1 MKEKFLIIDSN
12 ALIHRAF
19 HALPDTMKNSEGLQ
33 TNSIYG
39 FTNILIKIIDKLKP
53 THIVACFDVK
63 KKTFRNDL
71 YKEYKANRKK
81 QPQELYDQIPHI
93 KKILSAFNIKIL
105 EKEGY
110 EADDLIGSVVSK
122 IKNIDKIILTGDKDS
137 FQLIDKETSILTFK
151 KGISETFTYDISNI
165 QNETELN
172 PEQIIDYK
180 ALRGDASDNIPGIS
194 GIGEITAIKLLNKFN
209 TLENLYKNIENNYED
224 LKKEK
229 LFSER
234 ILQKIKNEKEK
245 AFLSKKLATIKCDL
259 EIDYK
264 KDDFKLENKN
274 EEEIKKLF
282 EYLNFFSLIKKL
294 NLEKE
299 KYENKQ
305 KEENIIFNKDINT
318 DNIKDEFI
326 FLLDENLK
334 NIIYYFKNNIYYSDN
349 IKNYKKIFEDKNIK
363 KISYNL
369 KDIIKKLK
377 NINIKI
383 NNIYFDIKISNYI
396 LFSGENINTLEDIIE
411 KNFNY
416 KTKRKQKNENK
427 IQTLFENVDEE
438 IEFKKEEIYFIKSIY
453 NLHKIELEKRGQ
465 IELFENIEMKL
476 IKVLANMELNGILV
490 DKKYLE
496 KIQKEYSIK
505 INKIKK
511 EIFNISG
518 YELNLNSPKQIQELL
533 FEKLKINKK
542 GIKKIKTGYSTSTE
556 DLNKILINNP
566 ENKKLIELLIN
577 FREVDK
583 LKNTYIDNLP
593 DLIKHDGK
601 IHCNFNQSI
610 TATGR
615 LSSSD
620 PNMQNIPKR
629 TEEGNNIRKI
639 FIAEKKKIL
648 VSIDYSQIELRIA
661 ANLANEQ
668 KIIDSFNKNLDIH
681 TATAAFL
688 NNKNIEDV
696 TKTERRDAKSI
707 NFGVL
712 YGMGPRKFSRET
724 GKTQEEGK
732 KYIEKYFE
740 VNNNIKKYIEDTKK
754 FAHENKFVENIFKR
768 RRYLKNINS
777 KNPMISGRDERI
789 AVNMPIQGTAAD
801 IIKIAMIDIYKDI
814 KEKEDIK
821 ILLQIHDELLFE
833 INENQLEKYIPIL
846 INKMEQAHKFKY
858 VPLKVEVKI
867 GKDLCNMNKY

>member
-1 MKEKFLIIDSN
+1 MEEKFLIIDSN

-19 HALPDTMKNSEGLQ
+19 HALPDTMENEEGLK

-39 FTNILIKIIDKLKP
+39 FSNILIKIINELKP
-53 THIVACFDVK
+53 THIVACFDVN

-71 YKEYKANRKK
+71 YKDYKANRKK
-81 QPQELYDQIPHI
+81 QPQELYDQIPYI
-93 KKILSAFNIKIL
+93 KKVLSAFNIKIL
-105 EKEGY
+105 EKDGY

-122 IKNIDKIILTGDKDS
+122 IRDINKIILTGDKDS
-137 FQLIDKETSILTFK
+137 FQLINKETSILTFK
-151 KGISETFTYDISNI
+151 KGISETFTYNISNI
-165 QNETELN
+165 KNETGLN
-172 PEQIIDYK
+172 PEQVIDYK

-209 TLENLYKNIENNYED
+209 NLENLYKNVENNYED
-224 LKKEK
+224 LIKEK

-234 ILQKIKNEKEK
+234 ILHRIKNEKDK

-259 EIDYK
+259 EIDYEK
-264 KDDFKLENKN
+264 NDFKLEDKN
-274 EEEIKKLF
+274 SQEVKNIF

-294 NLEKE
+294 NLEKD

-305 KEENIIFNKDINT
+305 KEESIIFNEDESI
-318 DNIKDEFI
+318 DNIENEFI
-326 FLLDENLK
+326 FLLDENL
-334 NIIYYFKNNIYYSDN
+334 NDILYYLEDKIYYSNN
-349 IKNYKKIFEDKNIK
+349 IKKYKKIFEDINIK
-363 KISYNL
+363 KISYNI
-369 KDIIKKLK
+369 KNIIKKLN
-377 NINIKI
+377 NINIKL

-411 KNFNY
+411 KNFSY
-416 KTKRKQKNENK
+416 QTKRKQKNENK
-427 IQTLFENVDEE
+427 IQTLFKNINEE
-438 IEFKKEEIYFIKSIY
+438 IEFKKEEIYFIKNIY
-453 NLHKIELEKRGQ
+453 NLHRIELEKRGQ

-476 IKVLANMELNGILV
+476 IEVLANMELNGILV
-490 DKKYLE
+490 DKDYLE
-496 KIQKEYSIK
+496 KIQKEYFIK
-505 INKIKK
+505 INEIKK
-511 EIFNISG
+511 EIFNISE

-533 FEKLKINKK
+533 FEKLKIDKK

-566 ENKKLIELLIN
+566 ENKKLMELLIN
-577 FREVDK
+577 FREFDK

-593 DLIKHDGK
+593 DLIKKDGK

-661 ANLANEQ
+661 ANLANEE
-668 KIIDSFNKNLDIH
+668 KMIDSFNNNLDIH

-696 TKTERRDAKSI
+696 TKSERRDAKSI

-732 KYIEKYFE
+732 KYIEKYFQI
-740 VNNNIKKYIEDTKK
+740 NSNIKKYIEDIKK
-754 FAHENKFVENIFKR
+754 SAHENKFVENIFKR

-777 KNPMISGRDERI
+777 KNPMISGRDERM

-801 IIKIAMIDIYKDI
+801 IIKIAMINIHEYI

-833 INENQLEKYIPIL
+833 IDENKIEKYIPIL
-846 INKMEQAHKFKY
+846 IDKMEQSYKFQY
-858 VPLKVEVKI
+858 VPLKVDVKI
-867 GKDLCNMNKY
+867 GKNLCNMNKY

>member
-1 MKEKFLIIDSN
+1 MEEKFLIIDSN

-19 HALPDTMKNSEGLQ
+19 HALPDTMENKEGLK

-39 FTNILIKIIDKLKP
+39 FSNILIKIINELKP

-81 QPQELYDQIPHI
+81 QPQELYDQIPYI
-93 KKILSAFNIKIL
+93 KKILSAFNVKIL
-105 EKEGY
+105 EQEGY
-110 EADDLIGSVVSK
+110 EADDLIGSVASQ
-122 IKNIDKIILTGDKDS
+122 IKGINKIILTGDKDA
-137 FQLIDKETSILTFK
+137 FQLIDDETSVLTFK
-151 KGISETFTYDISNI
+151 KGISETLTYNISNI
-165 QNETELN
+165 REITGLN
-172 PEQIIDYK
+172 PEQVIDYK
-180 ALRGDASDNIPGIS
+180 ALRGDSSDNIPGIS
-194 GIGEITAIKLLNKFN
+194 GIGEITAIKLLDKFN
-209 TLENLYKNIENNYED
+209 NLENLYKNIENNYEF
-224 LKKEK
+224 LIKEK

-234 ILQKIKNEKEK
+234 IYKKIKDEKEI

-259 EIDYK
+259 EIDSK
-264 KDDFKLENKN
+264 KEDFKLIDKNN
-274 EEEIKKLF
+274 EEVRKLF
-282 EYLNFFSLIKKL
+282 EYLNFFSFIKKL

-305 KEENIIFNKDINT
+305 KYENIIFNEDTNI
-318 DNIKDEFI
+318 DNIKNEFI
-326 FLLDENLK
+326 FLLDEDLK
-334 NIIYYFKNNIYYSDN
+334 DILYYFEDKIYYSNN
-349 IKNYKKIFEDKNIK
+349 IKKYFKIFQNKDIK

-369 KDIIKKLK
+369 KNIITKLN
-377 NINIKI
+377 NINIEI

-396 LFSGENINTLEDIIE
+396 LFSGENINSLEAIIE

-416 KTKRKQKNENK
+416 KTKRKEKYENK
-427 IQTLFENVDEE
+427 IQTLFENKDEE
-438 IEFKKEEIYFIKSIY
+438 IEFKKEEIYFIKNTY

-465 IELFENIEMKL
+465 TELFQNIEMKL
-476 IKVLANMELNGILV
+476 IRVLSNMESNGILV
-490 DKKYLE
+490 DKDYLE
-496 KIQKEYSIK
+496 KIQKEYTIK
-505 INKIKK
+505 IDKIKK

-533 FEKLKINKK
+533 YEKLKINKK

-556 DLNKILINNP
+556 DLNKILISNP
-566 ENKKLIELLIN
+566 ENNELIKLLIN
-577 FREVDK
+577 FREFDK
-583 LKNTYIDNLP
+583 LKNTYIDSLQ
-593 DLIKHDGK
+593 DLIKNDGK

-639 FIAEKKKIL
+639 FIAEKNKIL
-648 VSIDYSQIELRIA
+648 ISIDYSQIELRIV
-661 ANLANEQ
+661 ANLAKEE
-668 KIIDSFNKNLDIH
+668 KMIDSFNKNLDIH

-688 NNKNIEDV
+688 NNKKIEDV
-696 TKTERRDAKSI
+696 TSSERRDAKSI

-712 YGMGPRKFSRET
+712 YGMGSRKFSRET
-724 GKTQEEGK
+724 GRTQEEAK

-740 VNNNIKKYIEDTKK
+740 INENIKKYIEDIKK

-777 KNPMISGRDERI
+777 KNMMFSSRDERM

-801 IIKIAMIDIYKDI
+801 IIKIAMIEIYKDI
-814 KEKEDIK
+814 KEKKDIK
-821 ILLQIHDELLFE
+821 MLLQIHDELLFE
-833 INENQLEKYIPIL
+833 IDKDKMEEYIPIL
-846 INKMEQAHKFKY
+846 INKMEQAYKFKY
-858 VPLKVEVKI
+858 IPLKVEVKI
-867 GKDLCNMNKY
+867 GEDLCNMNKY

>member
-1 MKEKFLIIDSN
+1 M
-12 ALIHRAF
+12 
-19 HALPDTMKNSEGLQ
+19 
-33 TNSIYG
+33 
-39 FTNILIKIIDKLKP
+39 
-53 THIVACFDVK
+53 
-63 KKTFRNDL
+63 
-71 YKEYKANRKK
+71 
-81 QPQELYDQIPHI
+81 
-93 KKILSAFNIKIL
+93 
-105 EKEGY
+105 
-110 EADDLIGSVVSK
+110 
-122 IKNIDKIILTGDKDS
+122 
-137 FQLIDKETSILTFK
+137 LTFK

-165 QNETELN
+165 KSETSLN
-172 PEQIIDYK
+172 PEQVIDYK
-180 ALRGDASDNIPGIS
+180 ALRGDPSDNIPGIS
-194 GIGEITAIKLLNKFN
+194 GIGEITAIKLLNKFHN
-209 TLENLYKNIENNYED
+209 LENLYENIENNYED
-224 LKKEK
+224 LIKEK
-229 LFSER
+229 SFSER
-234 ILQKIKNEKEK
+234 IYKKIKNEKEN
-245 AFLSKKLATIKCDL
+245 ALLSKKLATIKCDL

-264 KDDFKLENKN
+264 KDDFKLQERKDEELKN
-274 EEEIKKLF
+274 LF
-282 EYLNFFSLIKKL
+282 EYLSFFSLIKKL

-305 KEENIIFNKDINT
+305 KEENIIFDKDLNL
-318 DNIKDEFI
+318 DNIQNEFI

-334 NIIYYFKNNIYYSDN
+334 NILYYIKDKIYYSDN
-349 IKNYKKIFEDKNIK
+349 IKKYKKIFEDKNIK

-369 KDIIKKLK
+369 KDIIKKLN
-377 NINIKI
+377 NIDIEI

-396 LFSGENINTLEDIIE
+396 LFSGENINTLENIIE

-416 KTKRKQKNENK
+416 KTKRKQKEESK
-427 IQTLFENVDEE
+427 IQTLFDNINEE
-438 IEFKKEEIYFIKSIY
+438 IEFKKEEIYFIKNIY
-453 NLHKIELEKRGQ
+453 NLHKLELEKRGQ
-465 IELFENIEMKL
+465 VELFENIEMKVVE
-476 IKVLANMELNGILV
+476 VLSNMELNGILI

-496 KIQKEYSIK
+496 KISKEYSIK

-511 EIFNISG
+511 EVFDITG

-533 FEKLKINKK
+533 FEKLKINTK

-566 ENKKLIELLIN
+566 ENKKLMELLID
-577 FREVDK
+577 FRESDK

-593 DLIKHDGK
+593 DLIKNDGK
-601 IHCNFNQSI
+601 IHCNFNQTI

-615 LSSSD
+615 LSSSN

-639 FIAEKKKIL
+639 FVAEENKIL

-661 ANLANEQ
+661 ANLAKEE
-668 KIIDSFNKNLDIH
+668 KMIDSFNKNLDIH

-696 TKTERRDAKSI
+696 TSSERRDAKSI

-740 VNNNIKKYIEDTKK
+740 INKNIKKYIEDIKR
-754 FAHENKFVENIFKR
+754 FAHENKYVENIFKR

-777 KNPMISGRDERI
+777 KNPMISSGDERM

-801 IIKIAMIDIYKDI
+801 IIKIAMINIYEDI
-814 KEKEDIK
+814 KEKKDIK

-833 INENQLEKYIPIL
+833 INEDKVENYIPIL
-846 INKMEQAHKFKY
+846 INKMEQAYKFKD
-858 VPLKVEVKI
+858 VQLKVEVKT

>member
-1 MKEKFLIIDSN
+1 MEEKFLIIDSN

-19 HALPDTMKNSEGLQ
+19 HALPDTMENKEGLK

-39 FTNILIKIIDKLKP
+39 FSNILIKIINELKP

-81 QPQELYDQIPHI
+81 QPQELYDQIPYI
-93 KKILSAFNIKIL
+93 KKILSAFNVKIL
-105 EKEGY
+105 EQEGY
-110 EADDLIGSVVSK
+110 EADDLIGSVASQ
-122 IKNIDKIILTGDKDS
+122 IKGINKIILTGDKDA
-137 FQLIDKETSILTFK
+137 FQLIDDETSVLTFK
-151 KGISETFTYDISNI
+151 KVISETLTYNISNI
-165 QNETELN
+165 REITGLN
-172 PEQIIDYK
+172 PEQVIDYK
-180 ALRGDASDNIPGIS
+180 ALRGDSSDNIPGIS
-194 GIGEITAIKLLNKFN
+194 GIGEITAIKLLDKFN
-209 TLENLYKNIENNYED
+209 NLENLYKNIENNYEF
-224 LKKEK
+224 LIKEK

-234 ILQKIKNEKEK
+234 IYKKIKDEKEI

-259 EIDYK
+259 EIDSK
-264 KDDFKLENKN
+264 KEDFKLIDKNN
-274 EEEIKKLF
+274 EEVRKLF
-282 EYLNFFSLIKKL
+282 EYLNFFSFIKKL

-305 KEENIIFNKDINT
+305 KYENIIFNEDTNI
-318 DNIKDEFI
+318 DNIKNEFI
-326 FLLDENLK
+326 FLLDEDLK
-334 NIIYYFKNNIYYSDN
+334 DILYYFEDKIYYSNN
-349 IKNYKKIFEDKNIK
+349 IKKYFKIFQNKDIK

-369 KDIIKKLK
+369 KNIITKLN
-377 NINIKI
+377 NINIEI

-396 LFSGENINTLEDIIE
+396 LFSGENINSLEAIIE

-416 KTKRKQKNENK
+416 KTKRKEKYENK
-427 IQTLFENVDEE
+427 IQTLFENKDEE
-438 IEFKKEEIYFIKSIY
+438 IEFKKEEIYFIKNTY

-465 IELFENIEMKL
+465 TELFQNIEMKL
-476 IKVLANMELNGILV
+476 IRVLSNMESNGILV
-490 DKKYLE
+490 DKDYLE
-496 KIQKEYSIK
+496 KIQKEYTIK
-505 INKIKK
+505 IDKIKK

-533 FEKLKINKK
+533 YEKLKINKK

-556 DLNKILINNP
+556 DLNKILISNP
-566 ENKKLIELLIN
+566 ENNELIKLLIN
-577 FREVDK
+577 FREFDK
-583 LKNTYIDNLP
+583 LKNTYIDSLQ
-593 DLIKHDGK
+593 DLIKNDGK

-639 FIAEKKKIL
+639 FIAEKNKIL
-648 VSIDYSQIELRIA
+648 ISIDYSQIELRIV
-661 ANLANEQ
+661 ANLAKEE
-668 KIIDSFNKNLDIH
+668 KMIDSFNKNLDIH

-688 NNKNIEDV
+688 NNKKIEDV
-696 TKTERRDAKSI
+696 TSSERRDAKSI

-712 YGMGPRKFSRET
+712 YGMGSRKFSRET
-724 GKTQEEGK
+724 GRTQEEAK

-740 VNNNIKKYIEDTKK
+740 INENIKKYIEDIKK

-777 KNPMISGRDERI
+777 KNMMFSSRDERM

-801 IIKIAMIDIYKDI
+801 IIKIAMIEIYKDI
-814 KEKEDIK
+814 KEKKDIK
-821 ILLQIHDELLFE
+821 MLLQIHDELLFE
-833 INENQLEKYIPIL
+833 IDKDKMEEYIPIL
-846 INKMEQAHKFKY
+846 INKMEQAYKFKY
-858 VPLKVEVKI
+858 IPLKVEVKI
-867 GKDLCNMNKY
+867 GEDLCNMNKY

>member
-1 MKEKFLIIDSN
+1 MKEIFLIIDSN
-12 ALIHRAF
+12 ALVHRAF
-19 HALPDTMKNSEGLQ
+19 HALPDTMQNSEGLQ

-39 FTNILIKIIDKLKP
+39 FTSILIKIIEKLQP

-71 YKEYKANRKK
+71 YKDYKANRKK

-93 KKILSAFNIKIL
+93 KKVLGAFNIKIL
-105 EKEGY
+105 EREGY
-110 EADDLIGSVVSK
+110 EADDLIGSVVSQ
-122 IKNIDKIILTGDKDS
+122 IKNINKIILTGDKDS
-137 FQLIDKETSILTFK
+137 FQLIDEETSVLTFK

-165 QNETELN
+165 KSETSLN
-172 PEQIIDYK
+172 PEQVIDYK
-180 ALRGDASDNIPGIS
+180 ALRGDPSDNIPGIS
-194 GIGEITAIKLLNKFN
+194 GIGEITAIKLLNKFHN
-209 TLENLYKNIENNYED
+209 LENLYENIENNYED
-224 LKKEK
+224 LIKEK
-229 LFSER
+229 SFSER
-234 ILQKIKNEKEK
+234 IYKKIKNEKEN
-245 AFLSKKLATIKCDL
+245 ALLSKKLATIKCDL

-264 KDDFKLENKN
+264 KDDFKLQERKDEELKN
-274 EEEIKKLF
+274 LF
-282 EYLNFFSLIKKL
+282 EYLSFFSLIKKL

-305 KEENIIFNKDINT
+305 KEENIIFDKDLNL
-318 DNIKDEFI
+318 DNIQNEFI

-334 NIIYYFKNNIYYSDN
+334 NILYYIKDKIYYSDN
-349 IKNYKKIFEDKNIK
+349 IKKYKKIFEDKNIK

-369 KDIIKKLK
+369 KDIIKKLN
-377 NINIKI
+377 NIDIEI

-396 LFSGENINTLEDIIE
+396 LFSGENINTLENIIE

-416 KTKRKQKNENK
+416 KTKRKQKEESK
-427 IQTLFENVDEE
+427 IQTLFDNINEE
-438 IEFKKEEIYFIKSIY
+438 IEFKKEEIYFIKNIY
-453 NLHKIELEKRGQ
+453 NLHKLELEKRGQ
-465 IELFENIEMKL
+465 VELFENIEMKVVE
-476 IKVLANMELNGILV
+476 VLSNMELNGILI

-496 KIQKEYSIK
+496 KISKEYSIK

-511 EIFNISG
+511 EVFDITG

-533 FEKLKINKK
+533 FEKLKINTK

-566 ENKKLIELLIN
+566 ENKKLMELLID
-577 FREVDK
+577 FRESDK

-593 DLIKHDGK
+593 DLIKNDGK
-601 IHCNFNQSI
+601 IHCNFNQTI

-615 LSSSD
+615 LSSSN

-639 FIAEKKKIL
+639 FVAEENKIL

-661 ANLANEQ
+661 ANLAKEE
-668 KIIDSFNKNLDIH
+668 KMIDSFNKNLDIH

-696 TKTERRDAKSI
+696 TSSERRDAKSI

-740 VNNNIKKYIEDTKK
+740 INKNIKKYIEDIKR
-754 FAHENKFVENIFKR
+754 FAHENKYVENIFKR

-777 KNPMISGRDERI
+777 KNPMISSGDERM

-801 IIKIAMIDIYKDI
+801 IIKIAMINIYEDI
-814 KEKEDIK
+814 KEKKDIK

-833 INENQLEKYIPIL
+833 INEDKVENYIPIL
-846 INKMEQAHKFKY
+846 INKMEQAYKFKD
-858 VPLKVEVKI
+858 VQLKVEVKT

>member
-1 MKEKFLIIDSN
+1 MKEIFLIIDSN
-12 ALIHRAF
+12 ALVHRAF
-19 HALPDTMKNSEGLQ
+19 HALPDTMQNSEGLQ

-39 FTNILIKIIDKLKP
+39 FTSILIKIIEKLQP

-71 YKEYKANRKK
+71 YKDYKANRKK

-93 KKILSAFNIKIL
+93 KKVLGAFNIKIL
-105 EKEGY
+105 EREGY
-110 EADDLIGSVVSK
+110 EADDLIGSVVSQ
-122 IKNIDKIILTGDKDS
+122 IKNINKIILTGDKDS
-137 FQLIDKETSILTFK
+137 FQLIDEETSVLTFK

-165 QNETELN
+165 KSETSLN
-172 PEQIIDYK
+172 PEQVIDYK
-180 ALRGDASDNIPGIS
+180 ALRGDPSDNIPGIS
-194 GIGEITAIKLLNKFN
+194 GIGEITAIKLLNKFHN
-209 TLENLYKNIENNYED
+209 LENLYENIENNYED
-224 LKKEK
+224 LIKEK
-229 LFSER
+229 SFSER
-234 ILQKIKNEKEK
+234 IYKKIKNEKEN
-245 AFLSKKLATIKCDL
+245 ALLSKKLATIKCDL

-264 KDDFKLENKN
+264 KDDFKLQERKDEELKN
-274 EEEIKKLF
+274 LF
-282 EYLNFFSLIKKL
+282 EYLSFFSLIKKL

-305 KEENIIFNKDINT
+305 KEENIIFDKDLNL
-318 DNIKDEFI
+318 DNIQNEFI

-334 NIIYYFKNNIYYSDN
+334 NILYYIKDKIYYSDN
-349 IKNYKKIFEDKNIK
+349 IKKYKKIFEDKNIK

-369 KDIIKKLK
+369 KDIIKKLN
-377 NINIKI
+377 NIDIKI

-396 LFSGENINTLEDIIE
+396 LFSGENINTLENIIE

-416 KTKRKQKNENK
+416 KTKRKQKEESK
-427 IQTLFENVDEE
+427 IQTLFDNINEE
-438 IEFKKEEIYFIKSIY
+438 IEFKKEEIYFIKNIY
-453 NLHKIELEKRGQ
+453 NLHKLELEKRGQ
-465 IELFENIEMKL
+465 VELFENIEMKVVE
-476 IKVLANMELNGILV
+476 VLSNMELNGILI

-496 KIQKEYSIK
+496 KISKEYSIK

-511 EIFNISG
+511 EVFDITG

-533 FEKLKINKK
+533 FEKLKINTK

-566 ENKKLIELLIN
+566 ENKKLMELLID
-577 FREVDK
+577 FRESDK

-593 DLIKHDGK
+593 DLIKNDGK
-601 IHCNFNQSI
+601 IHCNFNQTI

-615 LSSSD
+615 LSSSN

-639 FIAEKKKIL
+639 FVAEENKIL

-661 ANLANEQ
+661 ANLAKEE
-668 KIIDSFNKNLDIH
+668 KMIDSFNKNLDIH

-696 TKTERRDAKSI
+696 TSSERRDAKSI

-740 VNNNIKKYIEDTKK
+740 INKNIKKYIEDIKR
-754 FAHENKFVENIFKR
+754 FAHENKYVENIFKR

-777 KNPMISGRDERI
+777 KNPMISSGDERM

-801 IIKIAMIDIYKDI
+801 IIKIAMINIYEDI
-814 KEKEDIK
+814 KEKKDIK

-833 INENQLEKYIPIL
+833 INEDKVENYIPIL
-846 INKMEQAHKFKY
+846 INKMEQAYKFKD
-858 VPLKVEVKI
+858 VQLKVEVKT

>member
-19 HALPDTMKNSEGLQ
+19 HALPDTMQNSEGLQ

-39 FTNILIKIIDKLKP
+39 FTNILIKIIEKLKP
-53 THIVACFDVK
+53 THVVACFDIK

-81 QPQELYDQIPHI
+81 QPQELYDQIPYI

-105 EKEGY
+105 EEEGY
-110 EADDLIGSVVSK
+110 EADDLIGSVVYK

-137 FQLIDKETSILTFK
+137 FQLIDNETSVLTFK

-165 QNETELN
+165 KNETELN
-172 PEQIIDYK
+172 PEQIINYK

-194 GIGEITAIKLLNKFN
+194 GIGEITSIKLLKEFN
-209 TLENLYKNIENNYED
+209 NLENLYKNIENNYED

-234 ILQKIKNEKEK
+234 ILQKIKDEKEK

-259 EIDYK
+259 KINYK
-264 KDDFKLENKN
+264 KEDFKLIERNNK
-274 EEEIKKLF
+274 ELKKLF
-282 EYLNFFSLIKKL
+282 EYLNFFSLVKKL

-305 KEENIIFNKDINT
+305 KEENIIFDKDINIK
-318 DNIKDEFI
+318 NIKDEFI

-334 NIIYYFKNNIYYSDN
+334 GIIYYFENNIHYSDN
-349 IKNYKKIFEDKNIK
+349 VKKYKKIFEDKNIK

-377 NINIKI
+377 NINIEI

-427 IQTLFENVDEE
+427 TQTLFDDIKEE
-438 IEFKKEEIYFIKSIY
+438 MEFKKEEIYFIKEIY
-453 NLHKIELEKRGQ
+453 ELHRTELIKRNQ
-465 IELFENIEMKL
+465 IKLFENIEMKL
-476 IKVLANMELNGILV
+476 IEVLSNMELNGILI
-490 DKKYLE
+490 DKNFLE
-496 KIQKEYSIK
+496 KIQKEYTIK
-505 INKIKK
+505 IDKLKK
-511 EIFNISG
+511 ETFNISG

-542 GIKKIKTGYSTSTE
+542 GIKKIKTGYSTSTD
-556 DLNKILINNP
+556 DLKKILINNP
-566 ENKKLIELLIN
+566 KNKELIELLIN
-577 FREVDK
+577 FREADK

-593 DLIKHDGK
+593 NLIKNDGK

-629 TEEGNNIRKI
+629 TEDGNNIRKI
-639 FIAEKKKIL
+639 FIAEKNKVL

-661 ANLANEQ
+661 ANLAKEE
-668 KIIDSFNKNLDIH
+668 KMIDSFNKNLDIH

-754 FAHENKFVENIFKR
+754 FAHKNKFVENIFKR

-777 KNPMISGRDERI
+777 KNPMISSRDERM

-801 IIKIAMIDIYKDI
+801 IIKIAMIDIYEYI

-821 ILLQIHDELLFE
+821 MLLQIHDELLFE
-833 INENQLEKYIPIL
+833 IEKNKIEKYIPIL
-846 INKMEQAHKFKY
+846 INKMEQAHKFEN
-858 VPLKVEVKI
+858 VQLKVEVKI
-867 GKDLCNMNKY
+867 GEDLCNMNKY